1 MNALAVV
8 VPKTETEAKLDGLE
22 AEGVYDDARRVTAHD
37 AERVELPVLAEPR
50 ATTFDALIE
59 QDDPAFRTAGL
70 DDRLRERGW
79 DEEAIAAAPSSWAV
93 VGDVVLVTFPDG
105 YDPADRTTVG
115 EVLLDLHGEAET
127 VLARDGV
134 RGEAREPAVT
144 VVAGSGDTETIHTE
158 HGTKYA
164 LDLAEVMFSPGNK
177 AERARMGEVAR
188 EGERV
193 LDMFA
198 GVGYFALPMARAGA
212 SVTAVERNP
221 TAFRYLAEN
230 AQLNGVA
237 GRVECVLGDCREYES
252 VDPVERVVMGY
263 YDSLGGYSAG
273 RSDAAADA
281 PAGGDRGATSGTE
294 PGEAADGREMSGRAG
309 DESEW
314 DGRAGGERGR
324 GGGTDPRSDYL
335 AAALDALDGSG
346 TVHVHTACP
355 EGLFPA
361 RSIERVRAVC
371 DERGVG
377 VSNVES
383 RVVKTHSEGVVH
395 GVLDATIGDG

>member
-8 VPKTETEAKLDGLE
+8 VPKAETEAKLDGLE
-22 AEGVYDDARRVTAHD
+22 AEGVYDDARKIRAHD
-37 AERVELPVLAEPR
+37 ADRAELPVLAEPR

-59 QDDPAFRTAGL
+59 QDDPTIRATGL

-79 DEEAIAAAPSSWAV
+79 DEETIAAAPSSWAV

-105 YDPADRTTVG
+105 YDAADRTAVS
-115 EVLLDLHGEAET
+115 EILLELHGEAET

-134 RGEAREPAVT
+134 HGEAREPAVT

-177 AERARMGEVAR
+177 AERTRMGEVVR

-193 LDMFA
+193 FDMFA

-237 GRVECVLGDCREYES
+237 ERVSCMLGDCREYE
-252 VDPVERVVMGY
+252 VTEPFDRVVMGY
-263 YDSLGGYSAG
+263 YDSLGSHGSG
-273 RSDAAADA
+273 D
-281 PAGGDRGATSGTE
+281 GGSERD
-294 PGEAADGREMSGRAG
+294 
-309 DESEW
+309 DES
-314 DGRAGGERGR
+314 DGA
-324 GGGTDPRSDYL
+324 RSDYL
-335 AAALDALDGSG
+335 AAAFDALGG
-346 TVHVHTACP
+346 AGVVHVHTTCP
-355 EGLFPA
+355 EDRFPA
-361 RSIERVRAVC
+361 RAVERVRAIA
-371 DERGVG
+371 DEYGVD
-377 VSNVES
+377 VSGVES
-383 RVVKTHSEGVVH
+383 RVVKSHSEGVVH
-395 GVLDATIGDG
+395 GVLDVVVGDG